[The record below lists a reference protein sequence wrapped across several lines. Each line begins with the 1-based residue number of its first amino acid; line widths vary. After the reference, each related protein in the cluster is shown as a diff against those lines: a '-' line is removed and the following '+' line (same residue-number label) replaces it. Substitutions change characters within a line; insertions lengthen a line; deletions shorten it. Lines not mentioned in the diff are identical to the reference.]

1 MEIYFAELPAAATC
15 ACGVLLRKG
24 SAAES
29 SSQTATRRISRAK
42 TLVAVWRLAPR
53 TQRLE
58 VRWTCDGAV
67 PD

>member
-1 MEIYFAELPAAATC
+1 MDIYFAELPAAATC
-15 ACGVLLRKG
+15 ACGVLLRAG
-24 SAAES
+24 RAAGR
-29 SSQTATRRISRAK
+29 SSQPAARRISRAK

-67 PD
+67 PG

>member
-15 ACGVLLRKG
+15 ACGVVLRKG
-24 SAAES
+24 SAAGR
-29 SSQTATRRISRAK
+29 SSQPATRRISRAK

-58 VRWTCDGAV
+58 VRWTYDGAE
-67 PD
+67 PG

>member
-15 ACGVLLRKG
+15 ACGVLLREG
-24 SAAES
+24 SAAGS
-29 SSQTATRRISRAK
+29 SSRPATRRISRTK

-58 VRWTCDGAV
+58 VRWTYDGAE
-67 PD
+67 PR